1 MKFSEVNWDNY
12 FEKRNQQI
20 QLKNRQ
26 AGLMPYKPNCK
37 TVLHKSVSPDYFFN
51 MGFSFNKFKKS
62 VHITSVRIEGNSYWY
77 TSDDN
82 VDVYILFKYKD
93 GQTGLFSLNLF
104 KKQSG
109 EVFTFAELN
118 LCNGSKPTISEKMY
132 ERETSKLAKRILNF
146 FTPYIE
152 IQDANF

>member
-1 MKFSEVNWDNY
+1 MKFSQANWDKH
-12 FEKRNQQI
+12 FETLNQQM

-37 TVLHKSVSPDYFFN
+37 TVLHKSISPDYFFN

-77 TSDDN
+77 TSDEN
-82 VDVYILFKYKD
+82 VNVYIHFKFKD
-93 GQTGLFSLNLF
+93 GQTGLFSLELHYL
-104 KKQSG
+104 QSG

-118 LCNGSKPTISEKMY
+118 LCNGSKPTISEKVY

-146 FTPYIE
+146 FTPYINLS
-152 IQDANF
+152 I